1 SRTKLHSKENPKN
14 VAKVSGKE
22 KEFCFSRTK
31 LHSKENP
38 KNVAKVSAEA
48 KIKGPTRFW
57 AVERIDTATSID

>member
-1 SRTKLHSKENPKN
+1 
-14 VAKVSGKE
+14 VSGKE